1 MSNIQEIVVNKMQAL
16 SIKQQESV
24 LLFIDW
30 LLAPNSMMD
39 AEKLEE
45 SLILGIESLD
55 RGEGIVV
62 TDQWWEQERDRL
74 INSSA
79 NFVAQSN

>member
-1 MSNIQEIVVNKMQAL
+1 MSNIQEIVVSKMQAL
-16 SIKQQESV
+16 SNKQQESV

-30 LLAPNSMMD
+30 LLAPSGMMD

-45 SLILGIESLD
+45 SLILGVESLD
-55 RGEGIVV
+55 RGEGIVA

-74 INSSA
+74 INSSS
-79 NFVAQSN
+79 NFVAQSS